1 MQCENKI
8 TKGTAATHIQGE
20 VRNTLRPNGIEGI
33 VKHLGRILVY

>member
-8 TKGTAATHIQGE
+8 TKSTVVTHTQGE
-20 VRNTLRPNGIEGI
+20 VRNTLPPKGIEGI